1 MNNQCR
7 ITSLMKVLL
16 YLYCLH
22 EMNVFSCYYGKGY
35 ALNYEVKNRMCG
47 FIGYINGTNV
57 IDHHQTIENMM
68 NTIIHRGPDSGGIHS
83 DDKVTLGFRR
93 LSIIDLSDVAN
104 QPLYSADGNI
114 VLVFNGEIFN
124 FQELRADLIAKGH
137 NFKTHSDSEVIIYG
151 YVEYGVEFVKKL
163 RGMFAFCIWDKKN
176 DLQFIARDG
185 FGIKPLYYTENTTD
199 GTFIFGSE
207 IKSFL
212 PHPSFIKEL
221 NKDALR
227 PYLTF
232 QYSSMDETFF
242 KGVYKLQPAH
252 YMLIQN
258 GQKKIVQ
265 YWDKKFHAK
274 EAPIEKYVEEIRT
287 TVRESVDAHQIS
299 DVKVGSFL
307 SGGIDSS
314 YITSL
319 LRPDKSFS
327 VGFSDYEDM
336 FNETNLAKD
345 LSDTLDIQ
353 NERKYISADECFEA
367 LPKIQWHMDEPQ
379 SNPSSVPL
387 YFLSELA
394 SKDVTVVLSG
404 EGADE
409 IFGGYSWYQNSGKMQ
424 KYEKVPF
431 GIRKAL
437 RGIAEVLPKNQYTHF
452 LVKGGQTVEERFI
465 GEAVVWDEE
474 DALNVLKPDYK
485 NGPSVKSI
493 TKRIYDEVPGDD
505 DVTKMQYLDL
515 NLWMPGDILLKAD
528 KMSMAHSIE
537 LRVPFLD
544 KEVMELAK
552 NIPSRYRVNDIDTK
566 YVLRQAAH
574 QELPEEWAKRPKLGF
589 PVPIRHW
596 LREEKYYKMVKE
608 MFTTDFANEFF
619 DTKQLVGYLDEH
631 YEGQANRGRY
641 IWTAYVFLV
650 WYKQFFVD
658 M

>member
-1 MNNQCR
+1 
-7 ITSLMKVLL
+7 MKVLL

-207 IKSFL
+207 IKSFM
-212 PHPSFIKEL
+212 PHPAFIKEL
-221 NKDALR
+221 NENALR

-287 TVRESVDAHQIS
+287 TVSESVDAHQIS

-345 LSDTLDIQ
+345 LSDTLNIQ

-437 RGIAEVLPKNQYTHF
+437 RGIAEALPKNQYTHF

-505 DVTKMQYLDL
+505 DITKMQYLDL

-619 DTKQLVGYLDEH
+619 DTQQLVGYLDEH
-631 YEGQANRGRY
+631 YEGNANRGRY

>member
-1 MNNQCR
+1 
-7 ITSLMKVLL
+7 
-16 YLYCLH
+16 
-22 EMNVFSCYYGKGY
+22 MNVFSCYYGKGY

-207 IKSFL
+207 IKSFM

-221 NKDALR
+221 NKNALR

-345 LSDTLDIQ
+345 LSDTLNIQ

-437 RGIAEVLPKNQYTHF
+437 RGIAEALPKNQYTHF

>member
-1 MNNQCR
+1 
-7 ITSLMKVLL
+7 
-16 YLYCLH
+16 
-22 EMNVFSCYYGKGY
+22 
-35 ALNYEVKNRMCG
+35 
-47 FIGYINGTNV
+47 
-57 IDHHQTIENMM
+57 M

-124 FQELRADLIAKGH
+124 FQELRADLVEKGH

-221 NKDALR
+221 NKNALR

-258 GQKKIVQ
+258 GQKQIVQ

-345 LSDTLDIQ
+345 LSDTLNIQ

-437 RGIAEVLPKNQYTHF
+437 RGLAEALPKNQYTHF

-552 NIPSRYRVNDIDTK
+552 NIPSKYRVNDIDTK

-631 YEGQANRGRY
+631 YEEKANRGRY

-658 M
+658 MK